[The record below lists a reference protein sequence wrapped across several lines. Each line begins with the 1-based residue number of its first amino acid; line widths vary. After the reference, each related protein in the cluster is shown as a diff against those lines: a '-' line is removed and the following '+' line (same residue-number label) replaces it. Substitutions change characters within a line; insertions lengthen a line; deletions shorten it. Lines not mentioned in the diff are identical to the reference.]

1 MANLVRIFDFK
12 CDKCHTY
19 ADFFNIEN
27 ILWHNI
33 IKKMINLHYGE
44 V

>member
-1 MANLVRIFDFK
+1 VRIFDFK

-33 IKKMINLHYGE
+33 IKKMMAQAENPVHE
-44 V
+44 F